1 MTNAVRVASLG
12 STWTTATRP
21 STATAPIG
29 VTGYNTDTASLEFW
43 SGSAWIVAVG
53 GLDGST
59 AERAAPSAVFLRNT
73 VGITTNGVYWIRNSL
88 MTSATQVYCDFSWD
102 GGGWMLVAYGFVG
115 STSDAGSNFNMPNL
129 NHNGTAYPYTPTNRA
144 SNHGIVASPSGQQ
157 SALLLHRGA
166 TQITYAAGNNPV
178 TGGIDSYS
186 NIYRIDIPSPSAL
199 TFDNH
204 SFGYGGATM
213 TVSAVNVTGL
223 RGEVGTFSRWTF
235 REALGATWSDTFPT
249 GYGLGSNSNIRGWNG
264 DGGPFFPS
272 VHSSSRPGFAGNGW
286 VAGPD
291 VGTGGFVSGSRT
303 YVFRGWYGVTSVN
316 NTGQTS
322 IWVR

>member
-21 STATAPIG
+21 ATSTAIIG

-73 VGITTNGVYWIRNSL
+73 VGITTNGVYWIKNSL
-88 MTSATQVYCDFSWD
+88 MSNATQVYCDFSWD

-157 SALLLHRGA
+157 SALLLHQGA
-166 TQITYAAGNNPV
+166 TQITYAAGNNPA

-186 NIYRIDIPSPSAL
+186 NIYRIDIPAPSAL
-199 TFDNH
+199 TFANH

-213 TVSAVNVTGL
+213 TVASVNVIGL
-223 RGEVGTFSRWTF
+223 RGEVGTFPRWTF

-249 GYGLGSNSNIRGWNG
+249 GYGLGSNSNPRGWNG

-286 VAGPD
+286 IAGPD

-303 YVFRGWYGVTSVN
+303 YTFRGWYGVTSVN